1 MSDSANASRRTARF
15 HTQSSLGAEATR
27 PMLAVRSKERTRIA
41 SARRIMSAVFWGFFG
56 VRKCRAMAR
65 DIATIKPAQLI
76 VVGVVLTAIL
86 VFTLLLIVR
95 LITRGL

>member
-1 MSDSANASRRTARF
+1 MAMR
-15 HTQSSLGAEATR
+15 
-27 PMLAVRSKERTRIA
+27 AVRAKGRAQIA
-41 SARRIMSAVFWGFFG
+41 SVRQIMGTVFWGFFG
-56 VRKCRAMAR
+56 VRRCKAMAR